1 MTTAVGTEVEFRG
14 ERGTARLPGGGGAL
28 AAFRAALDA
37 LIGAARTGV
46 AHPCDVRFGLRLTE
60 VLAQA
65 EAALGPLRS

>member
-14 ERGTARLPGGGGAL
+14 ERGTARLPGGGAL